1 MWLFKKKNQ
10 VKDDDG
16 VLPSVSDKVAGKI
29 AGAGLKIQKAFGN
42 KMNKL
47 FENMNQ
53 LKLKRGLI
61 VFTLLASSYS
71 LYLVITAIT
80 KPTLPNNFKVE
91 QIDVPKHFDKTGD
104 EIIEQDAMVDEET
117 YTNIQQFKKYMDS
130 LKFNSTKQYD
140 SILISRPGLMDS
152 VQMLEEIYHSQKIK

>member
-1 MWLFKKKNQ
+1 MWLFKKKKQ
-10 VKDDDG
+10 VKDEDE
-16 VLPSVSDKVAGKI
+16 VKPSASDKVAGKI

-61 VFTLLASSYS
+61 VFTLLAGGYS
-71 LYLVITAIT
+71 LYLIVTAIT
-80 KPTLPNNFKVE
+80 KPIKQNSFKVE

-104 EIIEQDAMVDEET
+104 KIIEQDAMVDEET
-117 YTNIQQFKKYMDS
+117 YINIQHFKKYMDS
-130 LKFNSTKQYD
+130 LKFNNTKQYD
-140 SILISRPGLMDS
+140 SILTTRPGLMDS
-152 VQMLEEIYHSQKIK
+152 VQMLEEIYHSQKVK

>member
-1 MWLFKKKNQ
+1 MWLLKRKKQ

-16 VLPSVSDKVAGKI
+16 VMPSVSDKVAGKI
-29 AGAGLKIQKAFGN
+29 AGAGLRMQRAFGN

-61 VFTLLASSYS
+61 VFTLLAGSYS
-71 LYLVITAIT
+71 LYLIVTAIT
-80 KPTLPNNFKVE
+80 KPIKQNSFKVE
-91 QIDVPKHFDKTGD
+91 QIDVPKHFNKTGD
-104 EIIEQDAMVDEET
+104 EIIEQNAMVDEET

-130 LKFNSTKQYD
+130 LKFNNTKQYD
-140 SILISRPGLMDS
+140 SILITRPGLIDS
-152 VQMLEEIYHSQKIK
+152 VQMLEQIYYSQKIK